1 MPTMCNIQPHHNQS
15 KLSYIWK
22 LLPGLETRYL
32 RKHLITLRKYNSWG
46 AIEFLE
52 KFATQGKS
60 ALLAGLAPTAHVFR
74 IQNGHLKTDCSQL

>member
-1 MPTMCNIQPHHNQS
+1 MPAISNEF

-46 AIEFLE
+46 AIEFPE
-52 KFATQGKS
+52 KFATQVKS
-60 ALLAGLAPTAHVFR
+60 APLAALAPTAHVFR